1 MANPKVSIV
10 IPIYNVERYL
20 RQCLDS
26 VVNQTLKDIEI
37 ICVDDGSTDSSPDII
52 KEYVDKDPRVKVI
65 TKPNSG
71 YGNSMNRG
79 FDMAEGEYIGIVE
92 SDDYAELN
100 MFERLYEIAS
110 KNDLDVIKSSFYF
123 YYSVP
128 KEKNEKMEIVSKVR
142 EGVTFCPSRDF
153 KAPMEM
159 VEFFNIKPSIWSAI
173 YRKDFIREH
182 NIRFLETPGAAF
194 QDSSFNFKV
203 MSLAQRVQLTRE
215 AFLHYRQDNE
225 SSSINSP
232 GKVFC
237 VCDEYA
243 EMKKFLETN
252 PYNRGILECVCNR
265 IKYDTYMWNF
275 ERLSPKYKFLFIE
288 RAAEEFKEDFEN
300 GTMDARFFEAYKW
313 KDVKKLVEDPIDYY
327 SEKVLKSPG
336 NSARELNEIKNSYS
350 YRVGRMITFFP
361 RKFLGGIQSIKDD
374 GIIYTFKL
382 GCKKIVGGL
391 KR

>member
-79 FDMAEGEYIGIVE
+79 FNMAEGEYIGIVE

-327 SEKVLKSPG
+327 TEKVLKSPG

>member
-142 EGVTFCPSRDF
+142 ERVTFCPSRDF

-327 SEKVLKSPG
+327 TEKVLKSPG